1 MNKTRF
7 SLYKTWFY
15 FGVGQAPGHPQKQG
29 TMIVDAGLQL
39 RHCDKGKIECQTL
52 VINITAINKSIKLD
66 YDAILGLGVLF
77 KNRIIKPD
85 TASPG

>member
-1 MNKTRF
+1 
-7 SLYKTWFY
+7 
-15 FGVGQAPGHPQKQG
+15 
-29 TMIVDAGLQL
+29 MIVDAGLQL

-66 YDAILGLGVLF
+66 YDAILGLGALF